1 MMRRITSVLLGAGMA
16 FGCIPAY
23 TNGVSFAGN
32 AKTQI
37 GAFVYGANA
46 GTFSAAKETLSLSL
60 DARGF
65 GCSLFA
71 DGAMQFDALAAHF
84 EQPFSV
90 KNGIGGTLREAW
102 FDWTSPSF
110 SLANLNFSIK
120 AGRQIN
126 AWGKADGI
134 SIADVL
140 CPKDMGVL
148 SASNYSEARLG
159 VDALKLSLSGELFS
173 AETYWIPVFRP
184 SVLPLAPGNPLRSAL
199 LPENIPALPPIKS
212 PEAELKNSSYAAR
225 LDFHIPAA
233 DFSFYG
239 FYGWDSD
246 NALLTLMTG
255 KYFRMA
261 MAAFDAAIPLGE
273 FVLRA
278 ETAFF
283 PNRAFELHKDKIF
296 TDGRTHLT
304 MHQIRA
310 LAGIDWFKGDWII
323 NAQYYGD
330 LVFIPDEAMNRH
342 PYDHGSTLSIARSFI
357 GETLKITLSAAADWN
372 DLDSYAGLSATYA
385 LTDQL
390 KLTAGADGYFNGVK
404 RNGRYGSIAALSNVR
419 LEAVFSF

>member
-1 MMRRITSVLLGAGMA
+1 MRRAVPLLLGAAMA
-16 FGCIPAY
+16 FLCIPAY
-23 TNGVSFAGN
+23 PADVLFSGN

-37 GAFVYGANA
+37 GSFVYGDNA
-46 GTFSAAKETLSLSL
+46 GKIAAAKETLTLSL
-60 DARGF
+60 DAHGF
-65 GCSLFA
+65 GCSLFTE
-71 DGAMQFDALAAHF
+71 GAVHFDARTAAL

-90 KNGIGGTLREAW
+90 ANGIGGALREAW

-110 SLANLNFSIK
+110 SAANLNFSMT
-120 AGRQIN
+120 AGRQIR

-134 SIADVL
+134 TVSDVL
-140 CPKDMGVL
+140 CPKDMGIL

-159 VDALKLSLSGELFS
+159 IDALKLALSGELFS
-173 AETYWIPVFRP
+173 AEAYWIPVFRP
-184 SVLPLAPGNPLRSAL
+184 SVLPLAPGNPVRSVL
-199 LPENIPALPPIKS
+199 LPENLPALPQVKT
-212 PEAELKNSSYAAR
+212 PEMNLENGSYAAR
-225 LDFHIPAA
+225 LDFHLPAA

-255 KYFRMA
+255 KYFRMG

-304 MHQIRA
+304 MHQIKA

-330 LVFIPDEAMNRH
+330 LVFIPDDAMNRH
-342 PYDHGSTLSIARSFI
+342 PYDHGSTLSIGRSFI
-357 GETLKITLSAAADWN
+357 GETLKIMLSAAADWN

-385 LTDQL
+385 LTDQI
-390 KLTAGADGYFNGVK
+390 KLTAGADGYFHGFK
-404 RNGRYGSIAALSNVR
+404 RNGKYGSLAALSNVR